1 MKWSIEVWLRN
12 INFISQF
19 NYIPDSLLFIETMF
33 NTYKLRIFINYI
45 EHFINSN
52 KHLNLIIICVFDLGF
67 DKLNNANYY
76 EFHTQWNGDQKWCI
90 DRILQINPF
99 KQLEMSKTF
108 PNKKNDIYIYINFQK
123 QQVHWRFNL
132 LQTMNDFDFNY
143 FFLLFMNFQRNLLQ
157 WRRFTHNS
165 NGKNI

>member
-1 MKWSIEVWLRN
+1 M
-12 INFISQF
+12 
-19 NYIPDSLLFIETMF
+19 
-33 NTYKLRIFINYI
+33 RIFIKYI
-45 EHFINSN
+45 EKVYILYYRHKTF
-52 KHLNLIIICVFDLGF
+52 KFDYHLWFDLGF
-67 DKLNNANYY
+67 DKKNNANCY
-76 EFHTQWNGDQKWCI
+76 EFHTQWNGDQKSCI
-90 DRILQINPF
+90 DRILHINPF